1 MSEDE
6 VISSMDGSDDGDETA
21 TATGMDDTSEATFDD
36 DEEENNDISDV
47 GFKFGTVSRDT
58 LKGLQPHEMLKK
70 WSEVLMP
77 IEVDLI
83 SELNAS
89 NLFFI
94 NVESVICNMILTKEI
109 SFQEDT
115 QFLRLTYAV
124 EQLLSSIQNCG
135 GVFRLIFFDCAKK
148 LFAQAFPDSVWAFR
162 QAFLAHCKETG
173 VDHSE
178 FPHWYGSAFKEHVQE
193 WRPSLFL
200 VAHDFIELEDPDE
213 EDEDED
219 PVVTAQ
225 LRGFFQ
231 AMMLS
236 CLSFRTHVV
245 LLRGMQRRGNRV
257 MAFALEPDYYNPP
270 IDKEVREAFTKTLE
284 AEDEEEEEDEDV
296 GKELASFA
304 ERAGGKAKPNALL
317 RSFLSCRWARE
328 TLEMCEGEN
337 PQTRQLMQ
345 LVVKALFLQ
354 EAFVRYIKLD
364 KRSFNIPAVEDWP
377 LFEESISSA
386 LDRYFSKM
394 ADDLEK
400 VMKSPPEGVPLHAA
414 DMFDGRLYQYIFH
427 LTITKGFAAKGKL
440 DADFFKLQ
448 DWVLEEVEF
457 LWSESGSSEPFF
469 PIVIEALKGLPN
481 IQPPDIPARLP
492 PMSKPELADIKS
504 DFLEALWEDATFK
517 DMSMVEATEME
528 EENVLWAVDDDPEAK
543 THKWNRY
550 GQIDSFKEEEN
561 MDDNE
566 AEKAWKAKQAEKKKT
581 AYDIEYQRKFAL
593 KKRQLALRALS
604 QYAKS
609 LTGSDK
615 LHPPIIMKTEK
626 EKEKEKEAEKERE
639 KATVGKKQQEILD
652 KRKLEDAAKLE
663 ADDAIR
669 LKEKEPAAEKL
680 AETLD
685 LAKLQKD
692 LLDFC
697 LGFTRITDSFVGFPG
712 ITAGLKTPEAQS
724 KLLLKVVKSVRTAL
738 KKMQLE
744 KLAQSQQP
752 QARQLVGYFFCLL
765 QELMNSYGKRLD
777 GKGIK
782 QVQEA
787 LICIG
792 FPKVAGHAFE
802 TWLDFKAKEAEA
814 AAKAS
819 ENDKDK
825 GKDDKKK
832 GKDDKK
838 DKKDDKKD
846 KKDDKKDKKD
856 KKDTKDD
863 DDEKGPESYKV
874 TKEVELV
881 WSGVGSDEYAFQLMY
896 LGPHMARTVGTAKDP
911 LGRVTFKPDGWQ
923 RQLLDIVDS
932 KQSSLVVAP
941 TASGKTFV
949 GYYVMDKVLREDND
963 GVAVY
968 VAPSKA
974 LVNQVSAEIYARFS
988 SKNYPPNSKHEL
1000 LGSFLREFNT
1010 AGGVAEQ
1017 GKWKNC
1023 QILVTIPHI
1032 LEMLLMSRTNQDW
1045 VKRLKWIV
1053 FDEVHCIGEQ
1063 AGGVQW
1069 EHNFQMIPCP
1079 FIALSAT
1086 VADPSFFHGW
1096 LGSLAKQKSL
1106 ANVDL
1111 VIHTERWNDLYKFVF
1126 VDGALRPLHPFCAL
1140 VEKVVRA
1147 NGLASDMTL
1156 TPQEMIQL
1164 FQEVKRIIG
1173 KHGRWDE
1180 LLPSTWF
1187 GKDVGFVSKGDARK
1201 YEKRLKGLF
1210 LELLKED
1217 TLTGE
1222 HFSGLVLAL
1231 QNTPDLDIEMLGGKG
1246 SSKFTPPSRTQQDEN
1261 TDMLQLVQ
1269 KNSYLQASTLVDLC
1283 RKLDKSEY
1291 LPAIIFNFSTK
1302 DIEKMLDRL
1311 VKELKDQQWNKYY
1324 GTEEAAWKSKR
1335 IMEAR
1340 HKEYEAK
1347 KKAYEEALKAKG
1359 NKNQEGKA
1367 ARKTGGDEDGR
1378 GNNNVEAAD
1387 TAQDQMADE
1396 PEPVIELADQIDAE
1410 FSFHSPKALG
1420 QWQEDIEEELEKL
1433 AQRKTP
1439 QYLIDALRRGI
1450 AIHHEGLKRNYTLAV
1465 EILFRRGFLRIV
1477 LATGTLAL
1485 GINMPCRSTIFCG
1498 SSTEL
1503 NGLMFRQMSG
1513 RAGRRGFDLLGQ
1525 VVFLD
1530 MGFTKVRSLIASEL
1544 PTLTGVYTLSPTILL
1559 RALQMWKVI
1568 STDEVVLQSKEQE
1581 LPRSREDIA
1590 KCLRPMF
1597 ELPFFKSKTAELETQ
1612 TMHYT
1617 RFTVEFLYRQGLLD
1631 VNGVPTSMANLVVH
1645 LFEIEPANFILSR
1658 LLSRGLLHNYLK
1670 AEKKKMVKADRSS
1683 HLTVKLTGV
1692 LAWFLFRRRLPE
1704 LIPTERK
1711 ERKKHL
1717 PSKGSPALPKLPSE
1731 ILAEVLRY
1739 SESTFEIFQ
1748 QLSWT
1753 VASTRKIKQGDL
1765 TLPFSGIEF
1774 PADWDAR
1781 GEPFQKG
1788 DGSFFEGYVG
1798 QITRYRARSPFSA
1811 LSGSGDHFKSPQ
1823 ELVNG
1828 VRNVLHM
1835 DLNALPM
1842 VLPAAGKDD
1851 ALEATNSWAV
1861 DFMIHGS
1868 RKYLYEDNGIESTA
1882 TWKLISEFIA
1892 KLNMAVAVIKVFAP
1906 KDDIVLVT
1914 MLELI
1919 AEMDERLSPKAPT
1932 GGAKKVKKMNA
1943 K

>member
-1 MSEDE
+1 MDEDE
-6 VISSMDGSDDGDETA
+6 IMSSMDGDDDDEIG
-21 TATGMDDTSEATFDD
+21 TGTGADDLSEATFDED
-36 DEEENNDISDV
+36 DEGENIEDIDA
-47 GFKFGTVSRDT
+47 GFKFGTVPRDQ
-58 LKGLQPHEMLKK
+58 LKGLQAHEMLAK

-83 SELNAS
+83 SELDAS

-94 NVESVICNMILTKEI
+94 NVESVICNLILSKEI
-109 SFQEDT
+109 EFQEDA

-124 EQLLSSIQNCG
+124 EQLLSSIKGCG

-178 FPHWYGSAFKEHVQE
+178 FPHWYGSEFKQQVQE

-200 VAHDFIELEDPDE
+200 VASDFIELEDPDE
-213 EDEDED
+213 DDEDED

-225 LRGFFQ
+225 LRGFFH
-231 AMMLS
+231 AMMLG

-257 MAFALEPDYYNPP
+257 MAFALEPDYHNMQ

-284 AEDEEEEEDEDV
+284 AKDEDEEEEEEDV
-296 GKELASFA
+296 GQALADFA
-304 ERAGGKAKPNALL
+304 KRAGEQAKPNALL
-317 RSFLSCRWARE
+317 RSFLSCRWANE
-328 TLEMCEGEN
+328 TLEMCAGEN

-386 LDRYFSKM
+386 MDRYFTKM
-394 ADDLEK
+394 AADLEK
-400 VMKSPPEGVPLHAA
+400 VMRSRPEGVPLQAA
-414 DMFDGRLYQYIFH
+414 DMFDGRLYRYIFH
-427 LTITKGFAAKGKL
+427 IIITKGLAGNGKVE
-440 DADFFKLQ
+440 ADFFKLQ
-448 DWVLEEVEF
+448 DWVMKEVQF
-457 LWSESGSSEPFF
+457 LWAESGSSEPFF
-469 PIVIEALKGLPN
+469 PIAMDALKSLPN
-481 IQPPDIPARLP
+481 IQPPDMPARLP
-492 PMSKPELADIKS
+492 AMAKPELADIKS
-504 DFLEALWEDATFK
+504 NFLEALWEDATFK
-517 DMSMVEATEME
+517 DMKMVEITDVE
-528 EENVLWAVDDDPEAK
+528 EDNVLWADENNSDAR
-543 THKWNRY
+543 TYQWNKY
-550 GQIDSFKEEEN
+550 ASIDSFKEEEN

-566 AEKAWKAKQAEKKKT
+566 AQKAEKAKLAEKKKVT
-581 AYDIEYQRKFAL
+581 AWDIEFQRKFAL

-604 QYAKS
+604 QYSKS

-626 EKEKEKEAEKERE
+626 EKEKEAEAERERE
-639 KATVGKKQQEILD
+639 KATISKKQQEILD
-652 KRKLEDAAKLE
+652 KRKLEETAKLE
-663 ADDAIR
+663 ADDAAR

-685 LAKLQKD
+685 LAKLEKD
-692 LLDFC
+692 LLDMC
-697 LGFTRITDSFVGFPG
+697 LGFTRITDTFVGFPG
-712 ITAGLKTPEAQS
+712 ITSSLKTPEAQL

-738 KKMQLE
+738 KKMQLD
-744 KLAQSQQP
+744 KLPPPQQP
-752 QARQLVGYFFCLL
+752 KARQLVQYLFCLL

-792 FPKVAGHAFE
+792 FPKVAGHAFK
-802 TWLDFKAKEAEA
+802 TWLDHKAKEAES

-819 ENDKDK
+819 ENDK

-838 DKKDDKKD
+838 DDKKDKKEDKKD

-856 KKDTKDD
+856 KKEKKED
-863 DDEKGPESYKV
+863 DDEKDLESYKV
-874 TKEVELV
+874 TKDVDLV
-881 WSGVGSDEYAFQLMY
+881 WSGVGNDEYAFQLMY

-911 LGRVTFKPDGWQ
+911 LGRVNFKPDGWQ
-923 RQLLDIVDS
+923 RQLLDVVDS
-932 KQSSLVVAP
+932 KRSSLVVAP
-941 TASGKTFV
+941 TASGKTFI

-988 SKNYPPNSKHEL
+988 SKNYPPNSRTEL

-1032 LEMLLMSRTNQDW
+1032 LEMLLLSRTNQDW
-1045 VKRLKWIV
+1045 VKRLKWII

-1063 AGGVQW
+1063 EGGVQW

-1096 LGSLAKQKSL
+1096 LGSLAKQKKL
-1106 ANVDL
+1106 ADVDL
-1111 VIHTERWNDLYKFVF
+1111 VVHTERWNDLYKFVF
-1126 VDGALRPLHPFCAL
+1126 CDGALRPLHPFCAL
-1140 VEKVVRA
+1140 VEKSVRK

-1156 TPQEMIQL
+1156 TPQEMITL

-1173 KHGRWDE
+1173 KNDRWDA

-1187 GKDVGFVSKGDARK
+1187 GNEVGFVSKGDARK
-1201 YEKRLKGLF
+1201 YERRMKELF
-1210 LELLKED
+1210 LELLTENTINSERFSD
-1217 TLTGE
+1217 LGMTLQ
-1222 HFSGLVLAL
+1222 S
-1231 QNTPDLDIEMLGGKG
+1231 TPELDVEMLSGKS
-1246 SSKFTPPSRTQQDEN
+1246 SSKFAPPSRSEHGEKA
-1261 TDMLQLVQ
+1261 TDMTQLVQ
-1269 KNSYLQASTLVDLC
+1269 KNSYLQAATLVDLC

-1302 DIEKMLDRL
+1302 DIEKMLNRL

-1324 GTEEAAWKSKR
+1324 GTEEAAWKSKKL
-1335 IMEAR
+1335 MEAR
-1340 HKEYEAK
+1340 YKEYEAK

-1359 NKNQEGKA
+1359 NKNQEAKA
-1367 ARKTGGDEDGR
+1367 ARKSGGDDEGR
-1378 GNNNVEAAD
+1378 GNRNAEAAD
-1387 TAQDQMADE
+1387 TTQDQMLDE
-1396 PEPVIELADQIDAE
+1396 PEPPIELADQIDLE

-1433 AQRKTP
+1433 AQKKTP

-1450 AIHHEGLKRNYTLAV
+1450 AIHHEGLKRHYTLAV
-1465 EILFRRGFLRIV
+1465 EILFRRGYLRIV

-1498 SSTEL
+1498 SSVEL

-1530 MGFTKVRSLIASEL
+1530 MGFSKVRSLIASEL
-1544 PTLTGVYTLSPTILL
+1544 PTLTGEYTLSPVSLL

-1568 STDEVVLQSKEQE
+1568 STDEIVLQSKELE
-1581 LPRSREDIA
+1581 LPRSKEEIA

-1597 ELPFFKSKTAELETQ
+1597 DNPFFQ
-1612 TMHYT
+1612 
-1617 RFTVEFLYRQGLLD
+1617 VQ
-1631 VNGVPTSMANLVVH
+1631 
-1645 LFEIEPANFILSR
+1645 
-1658 LLSRGLLHNYLK
+1658 
-1670 AEKKKMVKADRSS
+1670 
-1683 HLTVKLTGV
+1683 
-1692 LAWFLFRRRLPE
+1692 
-1704 LIPTERK
+1704 
-1711 ERKKHL
+1711 
-1717 PSKGSPALPKLPSE
+1717 
-1731 ILAEVLRY
+1731 
-1739 SESTFEIFQ
+1739 
-1748 QLSWT
+1748 
-1753 VASTRKIKQGDL
+1753 
-1765 TLPFSGIEF
+1765 
-1774 PADWDAR
+1774 
-1781 GEPFQKG
+1781 
-1788 DGSFFEGYVG
+1788 DG
-1798 QITRYRARSPFSA
+1798 RA
-1811 LSGSGDHFKSPQ
+1811 
-1823 ELVNG
+1823 
-1828 VRNVLHM
+1828 
-1835 DLNALPM
+1835 
-1842 VLPAAGKDD
+1842 
-1851 ALEATNSWAV
+1851 
-1861 DFMIHGS
+1861 
-1868 RKYLYEDNGIESTA
+1868 
-1882 TWKLISEFIA
+1882 
-1892 KLNMAVAVIKVFAP
+1892 
-1906 KDDIVLVT
+1906 
-1914 MLELI
+1914 
-1919 AEMDERLSPKAPT
+1919 
-1932 GGAKKVKKMNA
+1932 
-1943 K
+1943 